1 MNGGYSAG
9 VGIPRAT
16 TELNGRLR
24 WSLVAAAAT
33 PMRADG
39 STDPEVCSA
48 YFAQLVRAGA
58 GGLAVAAHTGR
69 GDRLPIATK
78 ADLVRRAAAL
88 DVPVVAGVGGHAD
101 GAGHDLEWAATAAAA
116 GADALLVFPPA
127 ETDPDTVVA
136 HHEAVARASGLPLVV
151 FDLYTRPYTPATLV
165 RLLELPS
172 VAAFKPARL
181 HDAIACQEGIA
192 AARARGRLVLTGED
206 RMLGASLM
214 WGAEGA
220 LIGLAAAAVQI
231 SVAAVDTFAA
241 AVHTSSR
248 DAAARFLEVSA
259 IVDELSRVTF
269 RPPYDGYVQRML
281 WIAADEGALPAEF
294 AVDPYRPA
302 DLDDAERDEV
312 VRVVRQCRDQV
323 RR

>member
-1 MNGGYSAG
+1 MGNTRGA
-9 VGIPRAT
+9 A
-16 TELNGRLR
+16 ELTGRLR

-39 STDPEVCSA
+39 STDPDVCEA
-48 YFAQLVRAGA
+48 YFGHLVRGGA

-69 GDRLPIATK
+69 GDRLSIATK
-78 ADLVRRAAAL
+78 AELVGRAAAL
-88 DVPVVAGVGGHAD
+88 NVPVLAGVGGSAE
-101 GAGHDLEWAATAAAA
+101 GPEHDLEWAARAGAA

-127 ETDPDTVVA
+127 ETDPDAVVA
-136 HHEAVARASGLPLVV
+136 HHEAVAQASGLPLVA
-151 FDLYTRPYTPATLV
+151 FDLYTRPHPLETLGRV
-165 RLLELPS
+165 LDLPD
-172 VAAFKPARL
+172 VCAFKPARL
-181 HDAIACQEGIA
+181 HDAIACQETIA
-192 AARARGRLVLTGED
+192 AARSRGLLVLTGED

-231 SVAAVDTFAA
+231 TVAAVETFAA
-241 AVHTSSR
+241 AVHTSNR

-259 IVDELSRVTF
+259 IVDEVARVTF
-269 RPPYDGYVQRML
+269 RPPYEGYVQRML
-281 WIAADEGALPAEF
+281 WLAADEGTVPAEF
-294 AVDPYRPA
+294 AVDPYRPG

-323 RR
+323 RG

>member
-1 MNGGYSAG
+1 
-9 VGIPRAT
+9 
-16 TELNGRLR
+16 
-24 WSLVAAAAT
+24 
-33 PMRADG
+33 MRADA
-39 STDPEVCSA
+39 STDPDVCSA
-48 YFAQLVRAGA
+48 YFGQLVQAGA

-69 GDRLPIATK
+69 GDHLAVATK
-78 ADLVRRAAAL
+78 ADLVRRAAAF
-88 DVPVVAGVGGHAD
+88 DVPVIAGVGGHAD
-101 GAGHDLEWAATAAAA
+101 GPGHDLEWAATAAAS

-127 ETDPDTVVA
+127 ETDPDAVVA
-136 HHEAVARASGLPLVV
+136 KHEALATASGLPLVA
-151 FDLYTRPYTPATLV
+151 FDLYTRPYAPSTLARV
-165 RLLELPS
+165 LDLPS

-192 AARARGRLVLTGED
+192 AARARGKLVLTGED

-220 LIGLAAAAVQI
+220 LIGLGAAAVQI
-231 SVAAVDTFAA
+231 SVAAVETFAA
-241 AVHTSSR
+241 AVHTSAR

-281 WIAADEGALPAEF
+281 WIAADEGALPPEF

-302 DLDDAERDEV
+302 ELDDAERDEV

>member
-1 MNGGYSAG
+1 
-9 VGIPRAT
+9 
-16 TELNGRLR
+16 
-24 WSLVAAAAT
+24 
-33 PMRADG
+33 MRADG
-39 STDPEVCSA
+39 SIDPVVCAA
-48 YFAQLVRAGA
+48 YFAQLVRSGA

-69 GDRLPIATK
+69 GDHLSIATK
-78 ADLVRRAAAL
+78 AELVRRAAAL
-88 DVPVVAGVGGHAD
+88 EVPVIAGVGGHAD
-101 GAGHDLEWAATAAAA
+101 GSAHDLEWAATAGAA

-127 ETDPDTVVA
+127 ETDPDAVVD
-136 HHEAVARASGLPLVV
+136 HHEAIARAAGLPLVA
-151 FDLYTRPYTPATLV
+151 FDLYTRPYAPPTLARV
-165 RLLELPS
+165 LDLPS
-172 VAAFKPARL
+172 VMAFKPARL

-192 AARARGRLVLTGED
+192 LARARGKLVLTGED

-231 SVAAVDTFAA
+231 TVAAVDTFAA
-241 AVHTSSR
+241 AVHTSAR

-281 WIAADEGALPAEF
+281 WIAADEGSIPAEF
-294 AVDPYRPA
+294 AVDPHRPA
-302 DLDDAERDEV
+302 DFDDAERDEV

>member
-1 MNGGYSAG
+1 
-9 VGIPRAT
+9 
-16 TELNGRLR
+16 
-24 WSLVAAAAT
+24 
-33 PMRADG
+33 MRADG
-39 STDPEVCSA
+39 STDVDVCSA
-48 YFAQLVRAGA
+48 YFGQLVRAGA
-58 GGLAVAAHTGR
+58 GGLAIAAHTGR
-69 GDRLPIATK
+69 GDRLPLATK
-78 ADLVRRAAAL
+78 ADLVRRAATFE
-88 DVPVVAGVGGHAD
+88 VPVIAGIGAHAD
-101 GAGHDLEWAATAAAA
+101 GPGHDLEWAATAAAA

-136 HHEAVARASGLPLVV
+136 HHEAIARASGLPLVV
-151 FDLYTRPYTPATLV
+151 FDLYTRPYPPPTLA
-165 RLLELPS
+165 RLLDLAS

-192 AARARGRLVLTGED
+192 AARARGKLVLTGED

-231 SVAAVDTFAA
+231 TVAAVDTFAA
-241 AVHTSSR
+241 AVHTSAR

-269 RPPYDGYVQRML
+269 RPPYDAYVQRML
-281 WIAADEGALPAEF
+281 WIAADEGIVPPEF

-302 DLDDAERDEV
+302 ELDDAERDEV

>member
-1 MNGGYSAG
+1 
-9 VGIPRAT
+9 
-16 TELNGRLR
+16 
-24 WSLVAAAAT
+24 
-33 PMRADG
+33 MRADG
-39 STDPEVCSA
+39 STDPDVCAA
-48 YFAQLVRAGA
+48 YFAQLVRSGA
-58 GGLAVAAHTGR
+58 GGLAIAAHTGR

-78 ADLVRRAAAL
+78 ADLVRHAAAL
-88 DVPVVAGVGGHAD
+88 DVPVIAGVGGHAE
-101 GAGHDLEWAATAAAA
+101 GSGHDLEWAATAAAS
-116 GADALLVFPPA
+116 GADALLVVPPA
-127 ETDPDTVVA
+127 QADPDAVVA
-136 HHEAVARASGLPLVV
+136 HHEAVARAAGLPLIA
-151 FDLYTRPYTPATLV
+151 FDLYTRPYEPATLARV
-165 RLLELPS
+165 LDLPS

-192 AARARGRLVLTGED
+192 AARSRGKLVLTGED

-220 LIGLAAAAVQI
+220 LIGLGAAAVQI
-231 SVAAVDTFAA
+231 SVAAVETFAA
-241 AVHTSSR
+241 AVHTSAR

-281 WIAADEGALPAEF
+281 WIAADEGTIPAEF
-294 AVDPYRPA
+294 AADPYRPA
-302 DLDDAERDEV
+302 ELDDAERDEV